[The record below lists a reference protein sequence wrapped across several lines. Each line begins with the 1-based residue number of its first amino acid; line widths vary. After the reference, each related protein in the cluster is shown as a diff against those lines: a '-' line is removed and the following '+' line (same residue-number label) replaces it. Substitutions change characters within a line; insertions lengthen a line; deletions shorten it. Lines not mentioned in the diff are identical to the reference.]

1 MNLKDQRD
9 DIFTYRLKRE
19 NGLWRVERYRM
30 NRKNRLWKLI
40 EEGELRDKAAALRE
54 LATRVKNES
63 EESVG

>member
-1 MNLKDQRD
+1 
-9 DIFTYRLKRE
+9 
-19 NGLWRVERYRM
+19 M